1 MGPGQTQL
9 WGAPPRKR
17 GGSWPRRAKM
27 RWLGKHVSNDTSSVC
42 LSFGLPGATRP
53 QIQCWPAKNKRLQ
66 GSVEHHK
73 KIKVTPQGFH
83 MQRLSLSEFSFLPVP
98 CWEGNPTIHSRTCSF
113 LISDQQ
119 KHVYSHTQRV
129 ELCQNAPAKTPR
141 SSSKQ
146 ERTTSKLMKQGHV
159 YIPVEVDNQT
169 NPMIW

>member
-1 MGPGQTQL
+1 
-9 WGAPPRKR
+9 
-17 GGSWPRRAKM
+17 M

-98 CWEGNPTIHSRTCSF
+98 CWEGNTTIHSRTCSF

-119 KHVYSHTQRV
+119 KHVYSHTT
-129 ELCQNAPAKTPR
+129 CGTMSKCSSQNPKVIVKTGKNN
-141 SSSKQ
+141 KQ
-146 ERTTSKLMKQGHV
+146 INETGSCLHSC
-159 YIPVEVDNQT
+159 
-169 NPMIW
+169 